1 MKTSTCERTDS
12 TPSADEFY
20 LLSML
25 LLSQHMLG
33 VNKIP
38 YETTI
43 CDKWEQHMHW
53 GPLNQPPYAPISQ
66 KLPSPFR
73 TLAEVGN
80 WARHRNLPILALPAA
95 LCSVSTH
102 NTRPPRWQ
110 RKFLLALSKLYRYSA
125 RTVNPV
131 SFISTE
137 FSLSEKRSTRER
149 ELRTHEQCFSDAQH
163 KNLIKIVPEW
173 WCEKHPAKSV
183 INIKFISYISTIY
196 HLSSCSTL
204 RIVGTRMNPQ
214 IRTDLSWNL
223 TFLLASHSF
232 KLHP

>member
-25 LLSQHMLG
+25 VPSQHMLG

-43 CDKWEQHMHW
+43 CDKWEQHTHW

-102 NTRPPRWQ
+102 VLHAGRGSFYWHCLNYIVTVQGLSTLCLSSAQSSPYQ
-110 RKFLLALSKLYRYSA
+110 RREAQ
-125 RTVNPV
+125 
-131 SFISTE
+131 
-137 FSLSEKRSTRER
+137 ER
-149 ELRTHEQCFSDAQH
+149 ENYVHTSSVSPMLST
-163 KNLIKIVPEW
+163 KI
-173 WCEKHPAKSV
+173 
-183 INIKFISYISTIY
+183 
-196 HLSSCSTL
+196 
-204 RIVGTRMNPQ
+204 
-214 IRTDLSWNL
+214 
-223 TFLLASHSF
+223 
-232 KLHP
+232 